1 MIHLFLAILFSVILF
16 IVFKS
21 FPKYNINTLQ
31 AIVCNYIVAFVVGL
45 LISNTPISTKET
57 FEKPWLPYCIYLG
70 ILFIAIFFTM
80 GKTAQKNGVSVA
92 SVASKMSLI
101 IPVLFGI
108 FFFKEA
114 IPVLKGIG
122 IFIAL
127 VAVYFTTKKS
137 ETTITVSNFIYPIL
151 LFIGSGVIDTS
162 LNYIQK
168 IHVEAEDT
176 ALFSSMTFFCAFI
189 FGLFI
194 LIYQAITKQF
204 TFHFKNIIGGIL
216 LGIPNYFSMFYL
228 IRALQN
234 EKIQSATLFT
244 LINIGVILFTT
255 SIGILLFREKLKKH
269 NYIGIALAIVAL
281 LLVSL

>member
-1 MIHLFLAILFSVILF
+1 MLHLLLAILFSVILF

-31 AIVCNYIVAFVVGL
+31 AIVFNYIVAFLVGL
-45 LISNTPISTKET
+45 LVSNTQVSITDTLK
-57 FEKPWLPYCIYLG
+57 KPWLIFCIYLG
-70 ILFIAIFFTM
+70 IFFIAIFFTM
-80 GKTAQKNGVSVA
+80 GKTAQKNGVSVT

-108 FFFKEA
+108 LFFKED
-114 IPVLKGIG
+114 IDFLKSIG
-122 IFIAL
+122 ILIAL

-137 ETTITVSNFIYPIL
+137 ESHIKVSNFIYPIL
-151 LFIGSGVIDTS
+151 LFIGSGIIDTS
-162 LNYIQK
+162 LNYVQK
-168 IHVEAEDT
+168 VWVNKEDT
-176 ALFSSMTFFCAFI
+176 ALFSSLTFLSAFI
-189 FGLFI
+189 FGSL
-194 LIYQAITKQF
+194 LLTYQAAKKHF

-216 LGIPNYFSMFYL
+216 LGIPNYFSMYFL

-244 LINIGVILFTT
+244 LINIGVILLTT
-255 SIGILLFREKLKKH
+255 IIGILLFKEKLKKH
-269 NYIGIALAIVAL
+269 NYIGIALAIIAL